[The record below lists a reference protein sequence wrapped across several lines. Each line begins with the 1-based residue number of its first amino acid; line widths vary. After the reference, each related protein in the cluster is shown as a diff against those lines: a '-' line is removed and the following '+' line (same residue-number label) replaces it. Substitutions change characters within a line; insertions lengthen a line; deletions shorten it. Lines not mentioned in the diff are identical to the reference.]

1 MSQTTAK
8 IVHVPVAPLPWERFR
23 EVLDVDQ
30 AEAFGR
36 TAIRAQRPCQ
46 SRGVERHVTA
56 HGGGVAEMLTSL
68 IAYVVDPSRHGVS
81 GVIRRPEPSAEPNLL
96 AWTTRPSAT
105 IATAKPGPRSGSRP
119 APE

>member
-36 TAIRAQRPCQ
+36 TAIRARRLLA
-46 SRGVERHVTA
+46 SR
-56 HGGGVAEMLTSL
+56 
-68 IAYVVDPSRHGVS
+68 VVWN
-81 GVIRRPEPSAEPNLL
+81 RRPEPSAEPNLI
-96 AWTTRPSAT
+96 AWTARPSTT
-105 IATAKPGPRSGSRP
+105 IATAKPGTRLRMHTLLVVRSIR
-119 APE
+119 ACVA

>member
-36 TAIRAQRPCQ
+36 TAIRAQRLVA
-46 SRGVERHVTA
+46 SRVVWNVNMTA
-56 HGGGVAEMLTSL
+56 HGGGVAEMLTLL
-68 IAYVVDPSRHGVS
+68 IAYVVDPSRHGVWRDPPS
-81 GVIRRPEPSAEPNLL
+81 GAIGGAEPPCMDN
-96 AWTTRPSAT
+96 AT
-105 IATAKPGPRSGSRP
+105 FSHDRHSEAGAPFRFSPG
-119 APE
+119 A